1 MSRKKAEKKEEGGF
15 TKWLAWTIALGL
27 VFSAGL
33 ITGQR
38 LLRRESLPPM
48 VSLSSTRAVE
58 PDKPQPSIEE
68 PPLRTT
74 FSFYEHLT
82 AAEPAKPAQA
92 PKPAEGAPTQ
102 VKPSEEAKPAPK
114 PEPTAPS
121 ATAEA
126 KPAPMQPKPE
136 APEQNRAESQPPSTV
151 GEAAAALQKVV
162 DSFQPQDADENALP
176 ARYTLQV
183 SSHPDRDSAEK
194 EMDRLRGTGVEPHVL
209 AVDVP
214 GKGKLY
220 RIRVGKFHSM
230 DEARNFQG
238 QLKEKRGVAG
248 FVTPL

>member
-1 MSRKKAEKKEEGGF
+1 MSRKKAEKREEGGF
-15 TKWLAWTIALGL
+15 AKWLAWTIALGL

-38 LLRRESLPPM
+38 LLRREALPPM
-48 VSLSSTRAVE
+48 VSLSSTRVAADE
-58 PDKPQPSIEE
+58 PKVAEE

-82 AAEPAKPAQA
+82 ADTPAVAAEPASPPPEVAVAASKP
-92 PKPAEGAPTQ
+92 EVVPT
-102 VKPSEEAKPAPK
+102 PAPK
-114 PEPTAPS
+114 VDD
-121 ATAEA
+121 AE
-126 KPAPMQPKPE
+126 K
-136 APEQNRAESQPPSTV
+136 APENAPAIEEAVEAAPPNNQAEGEPPSTV

-162 DSFQPQDADENALP
+162 DTFKSEEPDAAALP

-183 SSHPDRDSAEK
+183 SSHPDRDSAER
-194 EMDRLRGTGVEPHVL
+194 EMSRLEGAGVEPYIL

-238 QLKEKRGVAG
+238 SLKQKRGVAG